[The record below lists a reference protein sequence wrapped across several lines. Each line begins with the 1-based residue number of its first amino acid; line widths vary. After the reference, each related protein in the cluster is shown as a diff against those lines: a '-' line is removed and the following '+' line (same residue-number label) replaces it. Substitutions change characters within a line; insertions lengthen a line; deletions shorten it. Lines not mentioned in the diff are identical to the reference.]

1 MKKKRGIKSKGL
13 TLKNY
18 FFLLFVE
25 IGILAIVLFLF
36 FNSFI
41 FTGNAVNTIET
52 GYKLEPG
59 KTAEINAHGISASVK
74 NTGDKIYF
82 IPTKTQNGW
91 NAFLNNLP
99 AGANVISG
107 NTTNPTALGNCVE
120 LIKNGKS
127 RKKIDVVFVADGY
140 VNDEEMKTFVSVL
153 PKHIGIA
160 EGSRGILSREPFLSN
175 QKRFNF
181 YYINKTN
188 TLNCLSDAK
197 EDVTECYLSTKSLVL
212 ENCPFHD
219 EIIVLVNTTEHL
231 GRAYTSYH
239 ILVSPANFVQAFGA
253 ISSEIITS
261 HEFGHSFGGLK
272 DEYIS
277 PFNISDLTFPNCDSY
292 GCQKW
297 CSGTPDLTEPPW
309 EDCSLIFGESECIS
323 NADCSWFSLNNKC
336 ALNPYRR
343 GDFSEGLTCSEGT
356 SCIHN
361 CHGTDGFRSSQNSV
375 MGLLTEPLE
384 FNAVSKTHIENIF
397 MCCYPQTLDEY
408 DAEICEQ
415 WNEENNGRYSN
426 CIQ

>member
-18 FFLLFVE
+18 FFLLFIE
-25 IGILAIVLFLF
+25 IGLLAIALSLF

-59 KTAEINAHGISASVK
+59 KTAE
-74 NTGDKIYF
+74 
-82 IPTKTQNGW
+82 
-91 NAFLNNLP
+91 
-99 AGANVISG
+99 
-107 NTTNPTALGNCVE
+107 
-120 LIKNGKS
+120 
-127 RKKIDVVFVADGY
+127 IDVVFVADGY

-253 ISSEIITS
+253 ISSEVITS

-277 PFNISDLTFPNCDSY
+277 PF
-292 GCQKW
+292 
-297 CSGTPDLTEPPW
+297 
-309 EDCSLIFGESECIS
+309 
-323 NADCSWFSLNNKC
+323 
-336 ALNPYRR
+336 
-343 GDFSEGLTCSEGT
+343 
-356 SCIHN
+356 
-361 CHGTDGFRSSQNSV
+361 
-375 MGLLTEPLE
+375 
-384 FNAVSKTHIENIF
+384 
-397 MCCYPQTLDEY
+397 
-408 DAEICEQ
+408 
-415 WNEENNGRYSN
+415 
-426 CIQ
+426 